1 MLRAL
6 ATWLPLD
13 GIVHHDRPRPR
24 RSAPTQT
31 AKAFEQSVGSVPI
44 SDSATCRCRLVL
56 PNSFVRRAKEELR
69 MRPRG
74 MVVVRLLLSF
84 FWQIRPRSFCA
95 RSTHDSAAR
104 FAGTASPALLSQQA
118 APGSASA
125 CADARGRGW
134 SGGCVVV
141 TWADAEA
148 SAASAPGSASAAA
161 AAAAAATAQA
171 GRCKEPGSGA

>member
-1 MLRAL
+1 M
-6 ATWLPLD
+6 
-13 GIVHHDRPRPR
+13 RPR
-24 RSAPTQT
+24 RT
-31 AKAFEQSVGSVPI
+31 
-44 SDSATCRCRLVL
+44 LV
-56 PNSFVRRAKEELR
+56 A
-69 MRPRG
+69 
-74 MVVVRLLLSF
+74 RLLRSF

-141 TWADAEA
+141 RGLSPSDERMYSRVNKLLQPGQLREFVEGHGGWSSLGPMPRRLPLRRQALPVPRQQQQQQQQHKQAVVKNQGR
-148 SAASAPGSASAAA
+148 APDLGNCPHL
-161 AAAAAATAQA
+161 Q
-171 GRCKEPGSGA
+171 

>member
-1 MLRAL
+1 M
-6 ATWLPLD
+6 
-13 GIVHHDRPRPR
+13 RPR
-24 RSAPTQT
+24 RTL
-31 AKAFEQSVGSVPI
+31 V
-44 SDSATCRCRLVL
+44 ATL
-56 PNSFVRRAKEELR
+56 LR
-69 MRPRG
+69 
-74 MVVVRLLLSF
+74 SF

-141 TWADAEA
+141 RGSRERARHGHHQAMLERSRRLVRPFPDQTQEPWPVAVRRAHVLAREQVAAAWPAARVRGRPRGMVVTWADAEA

-161 AAAAAATAQA
+161 AAAAATAQA
-171 GRCKEPGSGA
+171 GRCTEPGSDA